1 MSKTNFKIAR
11 VAMVDS
17 QIRPADVTHYNI
29 IDSMLRVPREE
40 FFPESLK
47 ELAYVGESIQIAPK
61 RYSLDPRII
70 AKMLNLLNIKESD
83 LVLDIAGGY
92 GYTACLLSYFAQA
105 VVLSEEPHF
114 VKEAERVLGEQSI
127 DNVIVKSGELHD
139 GANEFGLYDVIIIE
153 GGIDF
158 VPDLIIEQ
166 LKIGGR
172 IAAVFINKAVGEC
185 WLGFRTDDAIN
196 WRFGFN
202 AFAPHLENFKLK
214 EQFIF

>member
-1 MSKTNFKIAR
+1 
-11 VAMVDS
+11 MVDC

-29 IDSMLRVPREE
+29 IDSMLKVPREE
-40 FFPESLK
+40 FFPESVK
-47 ELAYVGESIQIAPK
+47 ELAYTGETIQIAPD

-70 AKMLNLLNIKESD
+70 AKMLNLLNIKGSD

-92 GYTACLLSYFAQA
+92 GYTACLLSCFAQA
-105 VVLSEEPHF
+105 VVMTEEPNF
-114 VKEAERVLGEQSI
+114 AKEAERVLAEQSI
-127 DNVIVKSGELHD
+127 DNVIVNTGELHD
-139 GANEFGLYDVIIIE
+139 GANKFGLYDAIIIE

-158 VPDLIIEQ
+158 VPDRIIEQ

-172 IAAVFINKAVGEC
+172 IAAVFINDAVGEC
-185 WLGFRTDDAIN
+185 RLGFRTDDGIN

-202 AFAPHLENFKLK
+202 AFVPRLENFKLE